1 MHEHEKPS
9 AQIDPEISPVSTEEP
24 LGSSYELLFQTW
36 VLLVLVV
43 ICFALV
49 SYLLLFFSK

>member
-1 MHEHEKPS
+1 MTTPAKVS
-9 AQIDPEISPVSTEEP
+9 AETPEEP
-24 LGSSYELLFQTW
+24 DELGSSYELLFQTW

>member
-1 MHEHEKPS
+1 MTTPAKAPDAPPADE
-9 AQIDPEISPVSTEEP
+9 PEE

-49 SYLLLFFSK
+49 SYLLLFLSK

>member
-1 MHEHEKPS
+1 MTTPAKLPAEVPDDE
-9 AQIDPEISPVSTEEP
+9 PEE

-49 SYLLLFFSK
+49 SYLLLFLSR

>member
-1 MHEHEKPS
+1 MTSPAKVS
-9 AQIDPEISPVSTEEP
+9 AETPDDETPE

-36 VLLVLVV
+36 VLLVLLV

>member
-1 MHEHEKPS
+1 MTTPAKLPAELP
-9 AQIDPEISPVSTEEP
+9 DEEP
-24 LGSSYELLFQTW
+24 EELGSSYELLFQTW

-49 SYLLLFFSK
+49 SYLLLFLSR